1 MLLRRKRVFQHGE
14 LQKLEAC
21 PYSLG
26 TGIFPLKIA
35 NFSILL
41 NTSVLTT

>member
-14 LQKLEAC
+14 LQKLETC
-21 PYSLG
+21 PYSSG
-26 TGIFPLKIA
+26 TGIFALKFA

-41 NTSVLTT
+41 STSVLTT